1 MIQTF
6 RKNWPRPSQITF
18 RFLRVWQR
26 NYSVYR
32 RTWAISFLPPLLEPV
47 LYILAFGLGLGQL
60 VGDLQVGDQEV
71 SYTRYIAPALVAVA
85 IMYNAFFET
94 SYNSFVR
101 MYYQKT
107 YDALLATPLNL
118 HEVILGDIAWAATKS
133 VIAAALMGAVLSLFG
148 LLALPG
154 ALLLLPLALLGGLMF
169 AALGMVCTGLVP
181 GIETFNVPIF
191 LLITPMFL
199 FSGTFFPLQQLPE
212 WAQQV
217 ALALPLTHL
226 VNLARAGALGEFTAV
241 NGWSVGYLLGG
252 TLLLLPLALALMQR
266 RIID

>member
-1 MIQTF
+1 MT
-6 RKNWPRPSQITF
+6 WPFPKLIST

-32 RTWAISFLPPLLEPV
+32 RTWIISFLPPLLEPV
-47 LYILAFGLGLGQL
+47 LYLLAFGLGLAQL
-60 VGDLQVGDQEV
+60 VGDLQVGAQSV
-71 SYTRYIAPALVAVA
+71 SYTLFIAPGLVAVA
-85 IMYNAFFET
+85 IMYNSFFET

-118 HEVILGDIAWAATKS
+118 YEVILGDIVWAATKS
-133 VIAAALMGAVLSLFG
+133 VIAALLMGTVLTLFG
-148 LLALPG
+148 LLILPG
-154 ALLLLPLALLGGLMF
+154 ALLLIPLALLGGLFF
-169 AALGMVCTGLVP
+169 ASLGMVCTGLVP

-199 FSGTFFPLQQLPE
+199 FSGTFFPLQQLPQ
-212 WAQQV
+212 WAYQV

-226 VNLARAGALGEFTAV
+226 VDLARSAALGDV
-241 NGWSVGYLLGG
+241 SGISLWSIVYLVVG
-252 TLLLLPLALALMQR
+252 TLLLLPLALFLMHR